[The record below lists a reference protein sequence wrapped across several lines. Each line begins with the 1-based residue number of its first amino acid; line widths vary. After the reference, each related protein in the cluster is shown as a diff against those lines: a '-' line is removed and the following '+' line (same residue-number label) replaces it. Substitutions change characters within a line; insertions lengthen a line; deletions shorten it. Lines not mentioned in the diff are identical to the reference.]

1 MNVTLEMTETDLGE
15 ASVRLSVHGD
25 INIHTAMELRKQLK
39 ALLAPKHEEVQVDLS
54 GVDFMDS
61 AGIATLVEGLQW
73 SRNSGGRF
81 ILLGLTENVRDIF
94 ALAKLDTVFD
104 IQENP

>member
-1 MNVTLEMTETDLGE
+1 MTETSLGE
-15 ASVRLSVHGD
+15 AKTRLSVRGD
-25 INIHTAMELRKQLK
+25 INIHTAMELRKHLK
-39 ALLAPKHEEVQVDLS
+39 KLLDPKHEEVQMELS

-81 ILLGLTENVRDIF
+81 TLLGLTENVRDIF

-104 IQENP
+104 IQENQ

>member
-1 MNVTLEMTETDLGE
+1 MTETTLGD
-15 ASVRLSVHGD
+15 ASVRLSVRGD
-25 INIHTAMELRKQLK
+25 INIHTAMALRKQLK
-39 ALLAPKHEEVQVDLS
+39 PLLDPKHKEVQVELS

-81 ILLGLTENVRDIF
+81 ILSGLTGNVRDIF
-94 ALAKLDTVFD
+94 TLAKLDTVFD
-104 IQENP
+104 IQ